1 MTITPELLR
10 QKIKSL
16 DLTYTHVWEAVGLN
30 RGWFCKMIMENS
42 KYSFENPNPEWM
54 KLILKYLGAYEKYL
68 EAANKAHDRFLVG
81 WDK

>member
-54 KLILKYLGAYEKYL
+54 KNILGYLNNYEKYL
-68 EAANKAHDRFLVG
+68 TARNKLLTKYNIAT
-81 WDK
+81 DK

>member
-1 MTITPELLR
+1 MNITPEQIR

-54 KLILKYLGAYEKYL
+54 KLIIKYLNAYEKYHIAR
-68 EAANKAHDRFLVG
+68 EKINSKYLVG